1 MTITTLLSRLPLRIY
16 AFGAV
21 ALIMLALIFAVNHA
35 TKRAERAERAE
46 RQATAT
52 TKALDKAAT
61 DTANV
66 RANQKEKEDEVTR
79 IEGSDARLPDGFGAQ
94 LERVRRGDGR

>member
-1 MTITTLLSRLPLRIY
+1 MTLTAIISRIPMRFY

-35 TKRAERAERAE
+35 TKRAERAEARAA
-46 RQATAT
+46 QATVT

-61 DTANV
+61 DTAVV
-66 RANQKEKEDEVTR
+66 RAEQKDKEDEVSR
-79 IEGSDARLPDGFGAQ
+79 IEGSDARLPDGFGRD